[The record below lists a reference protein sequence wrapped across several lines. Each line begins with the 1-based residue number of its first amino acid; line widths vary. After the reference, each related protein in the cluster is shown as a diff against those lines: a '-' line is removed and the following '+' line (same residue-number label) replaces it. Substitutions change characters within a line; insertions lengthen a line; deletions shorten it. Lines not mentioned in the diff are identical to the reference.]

1 MVLVMSPIVEYWSYL
16 ALNLASR
23 YSKVFPSSDIELLH
37 ADVDVDGDV
46 VDVREGGR
54 VGEAQVL
61 RKLLRSFEQK
71 KNF

>member
-37 ADVDVDGDV
+37 ADVDGDV